1 MKRAFALVLAAMIF
15 LSGCITRTNVT
26 FRTSEPGA
34 EVYLDHEL
42 IGTTPLEHRM
52 SNGVWEDPDVLI
64 RKEGYRDINTQLDK
78 EIKPVNL
85 IFGVLGWFPSFLWVY
100 GPDNT
105 QSYTLI
111 EEEN

>member
-1 MKRAFALVLAAMIF
+1 MKRALAVVLAAVIF
-15 LSGCITRTNVT
+15 LSGCITRTNVS

-42 IGTTPLEHRM
+42 IGITPLKHRI
-52 SNGVWEDPDVLI
+52 SNGIWEDPDVLI
-64 RKEGYRDINTQLDK
+64 RKAGYRDISTQLDK
-78 EIKPVNL
+78 EIKAVNL

-100 GPDNT
+100 GPDST